1 MLFNSHKTTSMAT
14 EIFEQ
19 AEVLKN
25 LLETHISDD
34 NYIFPAGGFRQRD
47 FAAGR

>member
-1 MLFNSHKTTSMAT
+1 MLFNSHKTSSMET

-25 LLETHISDD
+25 LLETHVNDD
-34 NYIFPAGGFRQRD
+34 NYILFD
-47 FAAGR
+47 I

>member
-1 MLFNSHKTTSMAT
+1 MAT

-34 NYIFPAGGFRQRD
+34 NYILFDIPARCSFVGK
-47 FAAGR
+47 